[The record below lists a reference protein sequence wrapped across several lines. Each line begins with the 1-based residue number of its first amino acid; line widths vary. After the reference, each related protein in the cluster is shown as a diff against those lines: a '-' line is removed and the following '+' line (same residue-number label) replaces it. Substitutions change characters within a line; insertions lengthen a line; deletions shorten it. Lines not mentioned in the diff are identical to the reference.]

1 MLCLSF
7 ADFCR
12 TPDTQIAKC
21 GVIYHGPKVRHPR
34 YTCKFC
40 SLVVHS
46 STTAGYPY
54 SFFYLNP
61 AATCIQA
68 CLTIWV
74 SKINGDIDRHSEEIQ
89 FGVCDCTQRCY
100 AGIVSYNHWT
110 INLYHTI
117 AFPDYADNKRTARWL
132 LPSSG

>member
-12 TPDTQIAKC
+12 APDTQIDKC
-21 GVIYHGPKVRHPR
+21 GVIYYRPKVRHPR

-74 SKINGDIDRHSEEIQ
+74 SKINGDIDR
-89 FGVCDCTQRCY
+89 TQRRFNSEY
-100 AGIVSYNHWT
+100 AIARRDATPVLFLT
-110 INLYHTI
+110 TI
-117 AFPDYADNKRTARWL
+117 AQ
-132 LPSSG
+132 LPFITQ